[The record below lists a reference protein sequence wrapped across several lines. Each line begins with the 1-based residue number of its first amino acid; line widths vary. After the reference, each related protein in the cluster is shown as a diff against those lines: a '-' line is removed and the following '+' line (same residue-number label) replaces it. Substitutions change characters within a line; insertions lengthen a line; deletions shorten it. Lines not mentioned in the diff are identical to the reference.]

1 MNNKE
6 FEKRLS
12 EKLPLKTEVIAQMS
26 EEFISLIEQSLT
38 QNKAVQ
44 IAQFGTFELK
54 KRGERITKH
63 PSTKN
68 RILIPPK
75 LVLNF
80 TPAKSIKENFKNNQ
94 SDES

>member
-12 EKLPLKTEVIAQMS
+12 EKLPLKTEVITQMS
-26 EEFISLIEQSLT
+26 EEFISMIEQSLT
-38 QNKAVQ
+38 QNKTVQ
-44 IAQFGTFELK
+44 IAGFGTFEIK

-75 LVLNF
+75 LILNF
-80 TPAKSIKENFKNNQ
+80 IPAKSIKDNFKNNQ

>member
-6 FEKRLS
+6 FEKRLA
-12 EKLPLKTEVIAQMS
+12 EKLPLKSEVIQQIS
-26 EEFISLIEQSLT
+26 EELIKLIEQYLA
-38 QNKAVQ
+38 QNQTVQ
-44 IAQFGTFELK
+44 FTEFGTFEMK

-75 LVLNF
+75 LIINF
-80 TPAKSIKENFKNNQ
+80 SPVKSIKDNFKHNQ